1 MPQTKENCHIRY
13 FAERG
18 SDCVCVCTCALVC
31 ACVDN
36 RVGGERRRERETD
49 CCISFKVKE
58 QNNKNGIFA
67 FI

>member
-1 MPQTKENCHIRY
+1 MCVY
-13 FAERG
+13 VCA
-18 SDCVCVCTCALVC
+18 CVCMCALVC